1 MGQEGNTL
9 IPILRHVVLPLA
21 RNHESSLMS
30 RTVTLADHAD
40 FRITYHQVGDTPTAG
55 PLVITFGGQPSG
67 LTDEGFGTAF
77 CAKSG
82 WDSIYVAQ
90 RAWSQYQGLSIKQFM
105 DAVLPFIEGR
115 DVVTYGASLGAYAA
129 FYFGGAIGARII
141 GAAPM
146 QSLWP
151 EVMVKRWEGV
161 PLIHNRLEDTPKS
174 PTPPAVIYDPKM
186 SRDSLVVEKI
196 LKPIYPEIRILEVPY
211 SGHTVL
217 VSLGEYGLLKQ
228 VIRSLVEDNVL
239 LSPELPTETS
249 AIWLRQRAKEIK
261 RKNPAKAKA
270 MLVRSLDMRPS
281 KDTASVLLSL
291 LIKLGDMKE
300 AKVLIDAQSKG
311 KKGQAGFVPSVL
323 RLAQENNLV

>member
-1 MGQEGNTL
+1 MG
-9 IPILRHVVLPLA
+9 R
-21 RNHESSLMS
+21 SS
-30 RTVTLADHAD
+30 
-40 FRITYHQVGDTPTAG
+40 
-55 PLVITFGGQPSG
+55 
-67 LTDEGFGTAF
+67 
-77 CAKSG
+77 
-82 WDSIYVAQ
+82 
-90 RAWSQYQGLSIKQFM
+90 
-105 DAVLPFIEGR
+105 
-115 DVVTYGASLGAYAA
+115 
-129 FYFGGAIGARII
+129 
-141 GAAPM
+141 
-146 QSLWP
+146 
-151 EVMVKRWEGV
+151 
-161 PLIHNRLEDTPKS
+161 LIHNRLEDTPKS

-311 KKGQAGFVPSVL
+311 KKRPGRICSVRASSGSGEQLGLRCLSPRMEMTIGQLALTSRSSGTGIAARRSPSSPRKPKCLPIL
-323 RLAQENNLV
+323 RITERSSATDMPRLRKIFASCRGVSLSPAWVTMHGKCGSVTATRCCGIL